1 MSGGSVNLETERRRA
16 VDDILANVEPGPR
29 QIFLDLALAVRDWPE
44 VGEAAYYHLGEWSP
58 VYTVRG
64 QQILHVHFHKPH
76 VISVTLPISGQLGAC
91 VLAEPHVGSTM
102 KRRIERDWRAGEA
115 YVEFRVKSDVDRRSV
130 EAAARAVHR
139 CLITESAGARA

>member
-1 MSGGSVNLETERRRA
+1 MSGGWRALNLETERRRA

-29 QIFLDLALAVRDWPE
+29 QIFLDLAQTVRNWPAVRE
-44 VGEAAYYHLGEWSP
+44 SAYYHLGEWSP

-64 QQILHVHFHKPH
+64 QQILHMHFHKPH

-91 VLAEPHVGSTM
+91 VLAEPYVGTTM
-102 KRRIERDWRAGEA
+102 KRRIERDWRAGGA
-115 YVEFRVKSDVDRRSV
+115 YIEFRVKSDGDRRSI

-139 CLITESAGARA
+139 CLNAESAGA